1 MTAETYVNR
10 VLDFLPRAT
19 PRREQI
25 AMELR
30 GHIAER
36 TANGLAEADILRQLG
51 DPKVLAESYLSAVPL
66 RSATFGQR
74 AVAKLIDV
82 AVLLLFIAAPAFLV
96 WQMLPEVAELSG
108 FAAPLALIVAIVGGS
123 VSFAIYQITA
133 ETLSGQTL
141 GKRALNIRVVRE
153 SGARIGV
160 GQAIVRQLPLML
172 EVFWIDVLFA
182 LFTEKSQRAFEMLS
196 KTRVVR
202 SEL

>member
-36 TANGLAEADILRQLG
+36 TANGLPEADVLRQLG

-82 AVLLLFIAAPAFLV
+82 AVLLLFITAPAFLL
-96 WQMLPEVAELSG
+96 WEMLPPELLRSG
-108 FAAPLALIVAIVGGS
+108 FAAPFALLGAIVGGS
-123 VSFAIYQITA
+123 LAFAVYQIAA

-141 GKRALNIRVVRE
+141 GKRALHLRVVRE

-202 SEL
+202 D

>member
-25 AMELR
+25 ALELR

-36 TANGLAEADILRQLG
+36 TANGLSEADVLRQLG

-82 AVLLLFIAAPAFLV
+82 AVLLLFITAPAFLA
-96 WQMLPEVAELSG
+96 WQMLPPELLRSG
-108 FAAPLALIVAIVGGS
+108 FAGPLALIVAIVGGS
-123 VSFAIYQITA
+123 VAFAVYQIAA

-141 GKRALNIRVVRE
+141 GKRVLNLRVVRE
-153 SGARIGV
+153 S
-160 GQAIVRQLPLML
+160 
-172 EVFWIDVLFA
+172 
-182 LFTEKSQRAFEMLS
+182 
-196 KTRVVR
+196 
-202 SEL
+202 

>member
-1 MTAETYVNR
+1 MTAETYISQ
-10 VLDFLPRAT
+10 VLSFLPRAT

-36 TANGLAEADILRQLG
+36 AANGLSEDDILRQLG

-66 RSATFGQR
+66 RSATFAQR

-82 AVLLLFIAAPAFLV
+82 GVLLVFITAPAFLV
-96 WQMLPEVAELSG
+96 WQMLPPDVTALDG
-108 FAAPLALIVAIVGGS
+108 FAAPIALMVAIVGGS
-123 VSFAIYQITA
+123 VAFAVYQITA

-141 GKRALNIRVVRE
+141 GKRALNLRVVRE
-153 SGARIGV
+153 SGARISV
-160 GQAIVRQLPLML
+160 GQAIVRQLPLVL

-182 LFTEKSQRAFEMLS
+182 LFTEKSQRAFELLS

-202 SEL
+202 D